1 MVSSRPGMCESFQV
15 IRFTESKDGKITFY
29 VSKKTYH
36 EKIILGFLGSRVLSP
51 V

>member
-15 IRFTESKDGKITFY
+15 IRFTESKEMKITFY
-29 VSKKTYH
+29 ASKTHH
-36 EKIILGFLGSRVLSP
+36 EKIILGSLGRRVLSP